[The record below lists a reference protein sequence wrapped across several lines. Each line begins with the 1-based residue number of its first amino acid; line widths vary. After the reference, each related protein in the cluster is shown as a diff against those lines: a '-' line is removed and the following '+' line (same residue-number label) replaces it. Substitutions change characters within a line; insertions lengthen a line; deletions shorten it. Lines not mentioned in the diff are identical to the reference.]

1 MRRQPKSQKH
11 SVDGE
16 VPNVN
21 LIQLRHQKLPR
32 PRRSMGLGPSVNG
45 EVPNVNLIQVKTGH
59 GLNPRFREGEGNNNA
74 AMSETLVS

>member
-21 LIQLRHQKLPR
+21 LIELR
-32 PRRSMGLGPSVNG
+32 
-45 EVPNVNLIQVKTGH
+45 GH
-59 GLNPRFREGEGNNNA
+59 GLDPRFREGEVKNNA